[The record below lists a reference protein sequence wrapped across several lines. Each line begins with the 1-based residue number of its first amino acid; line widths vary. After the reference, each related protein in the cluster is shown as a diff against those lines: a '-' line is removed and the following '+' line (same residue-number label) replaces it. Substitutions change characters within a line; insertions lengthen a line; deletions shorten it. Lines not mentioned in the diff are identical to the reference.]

1 MYDKCPLLMLDTKV
15 TWKVTVSLPY
25 FWASFQS
32 PYVSFSGIWKVLK
45 FIESQYEML
54 NLIM

>member
-1 MYDKCPLLMLDTKV
+1 MLDTKV
-15 TWKVTVSLPY
+15 TWKGTMSLPY

-32 PYVSFSGIWKVLK
+32 PYVSFSGIWNVMK